1 MKISINRL
9 ILDKLKERDIPDHVK
24 SLIRDI
30 LQHERTNMELQS
42 RNYTRKYEILLNQY
56 VLDEK
61 ENESK

>member
-1 MKISINRL
+1 MNTSINRL
-9 ILDKLKERDIPDHVK
+9 ILDKLKERDVPTHIK

-30 LQHERTNMELQS
+30 LQHERMNMELQS

-56 VLDEK
+56 VLHEQ

>member
-24 SLIRDI
+24 CLIRDI
-30 LQHERTNMELQS
+30 LQHERRNMELKS

-56 VLDEK
+56 VLHEQ